1 MHGSN
6 LVRAIIN
13 QAPGTQIKGIGGK
26 KMKDAGVEIIV
37 PASDMAV
44 VGLIEVFTRLH
55 TIIHAH
61 RKLKHLLKHN
71 RPDLLILIDYPG
83 FNLSLARIA
92 KRYGVPVLYYIS
104 PQVWAWRRGRIKKIT
119 RRVDRMV
126 VILPFEKVYY
136 KNGGVDVD
144 YVGHPLLDAVPQE
157 IDRKTVIKNLGL
169 RDDYPIIGLL
179 PGSRTEEVQTL
190 LPLMIEGIRLL
201 SVHHPNIQCILPL
214 ASTIPLKLV
223 EAEIQKSS
231 IPITVSRED
240 IYSTLSVCDLALVA
254 SGTATLETAIMEVP
268 MVIVYR
274 VSSISFW
281 MGKKIVKVP
290 YIGLANLV
298 AGQKIVPELLQDEVT
313 PPRIAEEAQNIL
325 GDTPTREYMIEQ
337 LRIVKKRLGTGGA
350 SERAARIALK
360 MMTH

>member
-1 MHGSN
+1 
-6 LVRAIIN
+6 
-13 QAPGTQIKGIGGK
+13 
-26 KMKDAGVEIIV
+26 MKDAGVEIIV
-37 PASDMAV
+37 PASEMGV

-92 KRYGVPVLYYIS
+92 KRYGVPVLYYIG
-104 PQVWAWRRGRIKKIT
+104 PQVWAWRRGRIKKIIK
-119 RRVDRMV
+119 RIDRMV
-126 VILPFEKVYY
+126 VVLPFEKTYY
-136 KNGGVDVD
+136 KSNGVDVD
-144 YVGHPLLDAVPQE
+144 YVGHPLLDAIPQS
-157 IDRKTVIKNLGL
+157 IDRRAVIRNLGL
-169 RDDYPIIGLL
+169 KDDYPIIGLL
-179 PGSRTEEVQTL
+179 PGSRIEEVQAL

-214 ASTIPLKLV
+214 ASTVSSKLV
-223 EAEIQKSS
+223 ESEIQKSS
-231 IPITVSRED
+231 LPINISRED
-240 IYSTLSVCDLALVA
+240 LYNTLSVCDLALVA
-254 SGTATLETAIMEVP
+254 SGTATLETAMMEVP
-268 MVIVYR
+268 MIIVYR

-281 MGKKIVKVP
+281 VGKRVVKVP

-298 AGQKIVPELLQDEVT
+298 AGRKIVPELLQDDVT
-313 PPRIAEEAQNIL
+313 PPRIAQEAQDIL
-325 GDTPTREYMIEQ
+325 SNTQIREHMIEQ
-337 LRIVKKRLGTGGA
+337 LRNIRKRLGTRGA